1 MTLSIMDLGDA
12 ATGTGAQTI
21 PENQTQSAVVGVSDG
36 AQTARALVVV
46 AASGGCIWYVLWKIT
61 VYFLVGH

>member
-1 MTLSIMDLGDA
+1 MTSSIMDLSDS
-12 ATGTGAQTI
+12 ATGTAAQTI
-21 PENQTQSAVVGVSDG
+21 PENQTQSAVVGVPEV

-46 AASGGCIWYVLWKIT
+46 AASGGCIWYLLWKIT